1 MIAVHLF
8 QKMFNNYMKTV
19 ITQAKKIIYFSDG
32 CATQYKNCKAFLILC
47 YHKKDFSLDAD
58 WNFFATS
65 HGKGPC
71 DGLGGTVKRLVARAS
86 LQRPTADQILTPVA
100 FYDFCCEKI
109 SNIEFGFATVG
120 DHEEEE
126 KLLKLR
132 LDPAQTITGTRKFH
146 QFIPLDNSKLAVK
159 RFSLDLNSHTK
170 SVVKGNQSDIRID
183 DVAGYITVHYDGH
196 WYVGYVKEVDE
207 VEEAAT
213 IQFLH
218 PHGPSPSFVYPR
230 RDDILIVGIQDI
242 LTLVTVNTS
251 NGRTYEN

>member
-1 MIAVHLF
+1 MPV
-8 QKMFNNYMKTV
+8 
-19 ITQAKKIIYFSDG
+19 
-32 CATQYKNCKAFLILC
+32 YK
-47 YHKKDFSLDAD
+47 
-58 WNFFATS
+58 
-65 HGKGPC
+65 
-71 DGLGGTVKRLVARAS
+71 
-86 LQRPTADQILTPVA
+86 DQILTPVA

-146 QFIPLDNSKLAVK
+146 QFIPLDYSKLAVK

-183 DVAGYITVHYDGH
+183 NVAGYITAHYDGH

-251 NGRTYEN
+251 NGRTYKISEKEQNLASEKLSVVLT